1 MNNID
6 ELLRGSIDMH
16 IHHGPDAGASPIPRQ
31 NALQGA
37 LQAREAGMRAIVL
50 KCHECP
56 TANIAYIVNQVVP
69 DIAVIGSICM
79 NREVGGL
86 NPYALEYSANLGA
99 KMVWMPT
106 FSAKHQED
114 TKDSITVL
122 NNEGKLLPVVLD
134 ILDIIK
140 KHDIVL
146 ATGHLSVAEIFTL
159 VDEARSKGLTK
170 IIITHPLG
178 GWHQDYFSLEEQR
191 QMAKKGAYLEHCYGS
206 VFERWFE
213 PERIVEAVREVG
225 AEHCIMSTDLGQD
238 HNPAPTEGMRTAI
251 ASMLK
256 CGLTE
261 DEVKRMVKVNP
272 ARLLGLD

>member
-1 MNNID
+1 LSNID

-16 IHHGPDAGASPIPRQ
+16 IHHGPDAGASPEPRL

-106 FSAKHQED
+106 FSAKHHED
-114 TKDSITVL
+114 TEESITVL

-146 ATGHLSVAEIFTL
+146 ATGHLSVAEIFIL
-159 VDEARSKGLTK
+159 VDEAKSRGLTK

-191 QMAKKGAYLEHCYGS
+191 QMARKGAYLEHCYGS

-251 ASMLK
+251 ASMIK

-261 DEVKRMVKVNP
+261 DEVVRMVKVNP